1 MKKLISIILI
11 FTLVGIP
18 SIFSFASSDNND
30 LSWIDI
36 RPKHDKAMPGDDSL
50 YYGLIYLNEN
60 FSTDVLNYTADVEYS
75 ITNVKIEA
83 DVRGSVTVTGNRDYD
98 LNVGKNTILLT
109 VTKPDSTQKTYTLII
124 TRAQNPD
131 DITDISG
138 FEMQT
143 FYGAR
148 ERIETTPLFSPDV
161 TDYGANV
168 KNEIDTIEIA
178 YIFNDTP
185 FYKPYKLKT
194 GSNTIIIT
202 VTSKSGLTKN
212 YTFNV
217 YREKSSDN
225 ELTKLSVN
233 GTEVSQ
239 GESGNFAQ
247 NVSYDVNKAN
257 ILVTYNS
264 TAKAS
269 ITGPDKLQIGSN
281 KFTITVTAENGQS
294 KPYIL
299 VVNRGKPS
307 VKLGSLQINEYI
319 CGVDNDPYILDVNNS
334 TYTVKI
340 TAKAYDFKSA
350 KVTGNGTYK
359 LKLGKNTFSVNVKS
373 ASGNTKKYKIIVNR
387 SKYKEV
393 KIKIY
398 WTIE

>member
-1 MKKLISIILI
+1 MKKLISMILI

-18 SIFSFASSDNND
+18 SVFSFASSDNND
-30 LSWIDI
+30 LSGISI
-36 RPKHDKAMPGDDSL
+36 RPKHDKAMPGSDSL
-50 YYGLIYLNEN
+50 YYGYIYLNES
-60 FSTDVLNYTADVEYS
+60 FSANVLNYTADVENS

-83 DVRGSVTVTGNRDYD
+83 GVRGGATVTGNREYD

-131 DITDISG
+131 NITDISE
-138 FEMQT
+138 FNMQT

-148 ERIETTPLFSPDV
+148 EKIETSPKFSPDV
-161 TDYGANV
+161 TDYNAKV
-168 KNEIDTIEIA
+168 KNEIDTIEINC
-178 YIFNDTP
+178 IISSEP
-185 FYKPYKLKT
+185 FSKSYKLKT
-194 GSNTIIIT
+194 GSNVIVIT
-202 VTSKSGLTKN
+202 AKSKNGLTKN
-212 YTFNV
+212 YTINV

-225 ELTKLSVN
+225 KLTELSVN
-233 GTEVSQ
+233 GTKVNQEKN
-239 GESGNFAQ
+239 GNFSQ
-247 NVSYDVNKAN
+247 NVSYDVEKAE
-257 ILVTYNS
+257 IFYTYNS
-264 TAKAS
+264 TAKVS
-269 ITGPDKLQIGSN
+269 ITGPEKLQVGSN

-294 KPYIL
+294 KLYNL

-307 VKLGSLQINEYI
+307 VKLDSLQINEYV

-334 TYTVKI
+334 TNTVKI

-350 KVTGNGTYK
+350 KVTGNGTFK

-373 ASGNTKKYKIIVNR
+373 ASGDTKKYSIIVNR

-393 KIKIY
+393 KVKIY